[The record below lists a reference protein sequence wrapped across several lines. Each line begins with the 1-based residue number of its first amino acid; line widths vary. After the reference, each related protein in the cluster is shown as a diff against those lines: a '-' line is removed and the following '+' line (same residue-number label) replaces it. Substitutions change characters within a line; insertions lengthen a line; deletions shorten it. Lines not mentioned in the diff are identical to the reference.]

1 MYLTLVAGIP
11 TSRRAPKVAGPL
23 HIWKRASPPG
33 HSSPVFSAEH
43 LFLTA
48 LDGEKLYT
56 YALDRKTGVR
66 NPDEM
71 LAVLAE
77 RNGTTT
83 FCLLAQKAKN
93 PVGTGRSSR
102 DNDQSWKLRSEF
114 RAV

>member
-56 YALDRKTGVR
+56 WRRLDGRWSFDAQLVENGRVTQR
-66 NPDEM
+66 LDPDQPAHE
-71 LAVLAE
+71 AA
-77 RNGTTT
+77 G
-83 FCLLAQKAKN
+83 
-93 PVGTGRSSR
+93 P
-102 DNDQSWKLRSEF
+102 
-114 RAV
+114 